1 MEMKT
6 KLPLC
11 EKPPMI
17 ANQFY
22 ALPLSIIFT
31 QPQRYEDWFYNEF
44 TQLQALIAEPSNEM
58 QIKLYSALND
68 GLFAPLDSIQIP
80 YTAFDVGEDI
90 VAFYRMLLKNGYYV
104 RSFCNVKFFSSLHIE
119 NDYFHDFLIFG
130 FDDDTS
136 TFDVRAYQDYH
147 LKDVK
152 VSYDEMIQGHL
163 TADRSQSVNQFITTY
178 RLNDFQ
184 MESIVDCFSW
194 RLMDYLG
201 GINTCRREQM
211 INYGFDPCY
220 WGIRIY
226 DLFDRFFENS
236 DSNPVYIG
244 RNSWYTVYE
253 HKQHMQNKC
262 RHFLKKG
269 LIQYSD
275 SLDQDLGEICNT
287 AMRCVA
293 LHVKTKLKQGHNI
306 EKDLQ
311 ALQRN
316 VKLLKEQELETYASL
331 CRLNGWYVER
341 G

>member
-1 MEMKT
+1 MKT

-31 QPQRYEDWFYNEF
+31 QPQQHENWFYNEF
-44 TQLQALIAEPSNEM
+44 TQLQALIDPQSNVM

-80 YTAFDVGEDI
+80 YTAFNVGEDI
-90 VAFYRMLLKNGYYV
+90 VAFYRILIKNGYYV
-104 RSFCNVKFFSSLHIE
+104 RSFCNVKFFSNLHIE

-130 FDDDTS
+130 FNDDTGM
-136 TFDVRAYQDYH
+136 FDVRAYQDFY

-152 VSYDEMIQGHL
+152 VRYDEMQNGHL
-163 TADRSQSVNQFITTY
+163 TADRSQGVNQFITTY

-184 MESIVDCFSW
+184 TESIVDCFSW
-194 RLMDYLG
+194 RLMDYLE
-201 GINTCRREQM
+201 GINTDKRERM
-211 INYGFDPCY
+211 INYGFDPCC
-220 WGIRIY
+220 WGIKTY
-226 DLFDRFFENS
+226 DLFDRFFEERNP
-236 DSNPVYIG
+236 PVYIG
-244 RNSWYTVYE
+244 RNDWYTVYE
-253 HKQHMQNKC
+253 HKQHMHNKC
-262 RHFLKKG
+262 RHFFKKG
-269 LIQYSD
+269 LIRYSD
-275 SLDQDLGEICNT
+275 SLDHAIGEICNT
-287 AMRCVA
+287 AMRCVT
-293 LHVKTKLKQGHNI
+293 LRIKIMLKQWNHI
-306 EKDLQ
+306 EKDMQ

-316 VKLLKEQELETYASL
+316 VKSLKEQELETYNKL

>member
-1 MEMKT
+1 MKT
-6 KLPLC
+6 NLPLC
-11 EKPPMI
+11 KEPPMI
-17 ANQFY
+17 ANQFL

-44 TQLQALIAEPSNEM
+44 TQLQALIASPSNEM

-80 YTAFDVGEDI
+80 YRAFDVGEDI
-90 VAFYRMLLKNGYYV
+90 VVFYRMLLKNGYYV
-104 RSFCNVKFFSSLHIE
+104 RTFCNVNFFSELHIK
-119 NDYFHDFLIFG
+119 NNFFHDFLIFG
-130 FDDDTS
+130 FDDNMGM
-136 TFDVRAYQDYH
+136 FDVRAYQNYH

-152 VSYDEMIQGHL
+152 VSYNEMLQGHIS
-163 TADRSQSVNQFITTY
+163 ADRSQSANQFITTY
-178 RLNDFQ
+178 RLNEFQ
-184 MESIVDCFSW
+184 TESIVDCFSW

-211 INYGFDPCY
+211 INYGFDPCC
-220 WGIRIY
+220 WGIRVY
-226 DLFDRFFENS
+226 DLFDRFFENP

-262 RHFLKKG
+262 RHFQKKG

-275 SLDQDLGEICNT
+275 TLDQALGEICNT
-287 AMRCVA
+287 AMRCVF
-293 LHVKTKLKQGHNI
+293 LHVKTQMKQKNTI
-306 EKDLQ
+306 ENDIQ

-316 VKLLKEQELETYASL
+316 VKLLKEQEIEIYTKL